1 MFWFSTFL
9 LLMVSIIAFVLLNNF
24 IFRRTDQESS
34 PQAKI
39 FPWSRRYSTSK
50 GFSMINECS
59 MIKEVFHKTFFS
71 WLSKARKFITSN
83 DFSTIRKIFCKQGI
97 FPWWRKCS
105 TTKDLSVINKVFHK
119 QRFFHNQRS
128 FPQTKYF
135 QRSRKFSTSEDFT

>member
-9 LLMVSIIAFVLLNNF
+9 LLMVSIIAFVLLNKC

-59 MIKEVFHKTFFS
+59 MIKEIH
-71 WLSKARKFITSN
+71 
-83 DFSTIRKIFCKQGI
+83 
-97 FPWWRKCS
+97 
-105 TTKDLSVINKVFHK
+105 HK
-119 QRFFHNQRS
+119 QWLFHDQENFLQARNFSMMKEMFHNQRLIRDQQS
-128 FPQTKYF
+128 FSQAEIFPQPK
-135 QRSRKFSTSEDFT
+135 KFSTNKIFSTITEVFHKRRFYITS